1 MCTRLCCVC
10 ALRFCVVLFCVFCV
24 LFSVLSS
31 VCCIVVYV
39 YCVEVFCIL
48 YWYICLQVYYC
59 ACVYLVSVLCVCMCV
74 CILCACVRA
83 CEVPVEVTQS
93 DTPHS
98 GCLCGYMVRIIK
110 YKKTQPL
117 IKLKSIWF
125 STFLLCF
132 KIMLLLSE
140 KVSIKWNVLPDKI
153 NRLQPKKTSKNGD
166 IFDLIFL
173 KLLNYFKCVKF
184 RFIFVFIF
192 LCNFQERFSYIFEE
206 LVIRFDVLFSL

>member
-1 MCTRLCCVC
+1 MCTRLCCSV
-10 ALRFCVVLFCVFCV
+10 RWGCVVLFCVLHRCC
-24 LFSVLSS
+24 SVLCAAYCS
-31 VCCIVVYV
+31 VL
-39 YCVEVFCIL
+39 CIL
-48 YWYICLQVYYC
+48 YL
-59 ACVYLVSVLCVCMCV
+59 CMCVSCICSVCVHIV
-74 CILCACVRA
+74 CILCACVCVRYRLRL
-83 CEVPVEVTQS
+83 CSTQS
-93 DTPHS
+93 DTPHV
-98 GCLCGYMVRIIK
+98 GYLCGYMVRIIK

-125 STFLLCF
+125 SKFLLCF

-140 KVSIKWNVLPDKI
+140 KVSIKWNVLPDNI